1 MAAIPRVSWF
11 SLNCFDLLFYLVVF
25 ALITSTENAPRL
37 RPNNATHRDYPSPLV
52 SRPLPVSSR
61 LPTPAAGVGSM
72 CPCDEHNDACDSNCC
87 CDADCGDQVAL
98 FTGCSVTSVGGS
110 KRLCSRDVAR
120 YSLGNT
126 RDGYSKLQSS
136 VRRETSSDLFCIHSQ
151 NVVGGFSHPPPELPT
166 DSSFDS
172 LFQQFTSFLFS
183 SRERDVR
190 MSSAE
195 GSAFSGYQYGDIMV
209 TIGERGE
216 RGRLWLSSPGV
227 SAHCVDTNPAAFLV
241 EQRSRCSRHLDLR
254 KDCSTLPT
262 LNMASFTSIQMLAG
276 WIDNASVV
284 PMEVTSV
291 ILQSVEGTQSELQV
305 TAGENLHP
313 RLLNQTLC
321 SNVVLKAVYVVKYTP
336 AGKIVNVMLSL
347 VIGFIH
353 EAALPLLQEFQIA
366 FVQDEATVHYSGN
379 PGYAVG
385 LPLVSGTMTA
395 DGITRSINPRDT
407 MSVLYSAADQD
418 CLRNPHQRSPIL
430 FGVDFVSG
438 CTLRLEENVNCSL
451 VSQTMLRVLRGSNY
465 PQYVAS
471 SRNSPLD
478 APQDWLPIRSNF
490 HPGGIQGC
498 SIPVSFHLEMKWTKY
513 GSLVNPQAQLVS
525 IQEII
530 QTGNSSLALLS
541 GGTNIV
547 PVSISVSFVAVS
559 AGASPVYRAKPT
571 VDATLPS
578 NFFYPL
584 V

>member
-1 MAAIPRVSWF
+1 
-11 SLNCFDLLFYLVVF
+11 
-25 ALITSTENAPRL
+25 LISA
-37 RPNNATHRDYPSPLV
+37 HS
-52 SRPLPVSSR
+52 
-61 LPTPAAGVGSM
+61 AGVGSM

-151 NVVGGFSHPPPELPT
+151 NVVGGFSHPPPEPPT

-183 SRERDVR
+183 SRERGVR

-216 RGRLWLSSPGV
+216 RGRLWLPSPGV

-276 WIDNASVV
+276 RIDNASVV

-385 LPLVSGTMTA
+385 LPL
-395 DGITRSINPRDT
+395 
-407 MSVLYSAADQD
+407 
-418 CLRNPHQRSPIL
+418 RSPIL
-430 FGVDFVSG
+430 FGVDFVS
-438 CTLRLEENVNCSL
+438 
-451 VSQTMLRVLRGSNY
+451 VLRGSNY

-471 SRNSPLD
+471 SGNSPLD

-547 PVSISVSFVAVS
+547 LVSISVSFVAVS